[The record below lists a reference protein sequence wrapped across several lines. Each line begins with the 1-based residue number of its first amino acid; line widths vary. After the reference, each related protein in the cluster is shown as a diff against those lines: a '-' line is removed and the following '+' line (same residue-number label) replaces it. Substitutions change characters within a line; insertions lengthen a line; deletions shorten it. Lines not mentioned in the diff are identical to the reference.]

1 MNKNDNQNDDYEI
14 KIEENVLSRHDQQY
28 YKLKLIVLGD
38 SGVGKTNIIKRYI
51 NDEFSTDTKATVGV
65 EFFYKT
71 FKINND
77 ILKLEIWDTAGQERY
92 KSITSAYYR
101 GSRGALIVYDI
112 TRFSSFE
119 SIERWIA
126 EINEKVSGSLK
137 ILVIGNKVDLEEERK
152 VNIEEALDKA
162 QSLNVSL
169 LETSALESTNIDMTS
184 LFCIN
189 D

>member
-77 ILKLEIWDTAGQERY
+77 ILKL
-92 KSITSAYYR
+92 
-101 GSRGALIVYDI
+101 L
-112 TRFSSFE
+112 
-119 SIERWIA
+119 
-126 EINEKVSGSLK
+126 
-137 ILVIGNKVDLEEERK
+137 
-152 VNIEEALDKA
+152 
-162 QSLNVSL
+162 
-169 LETSALESTNIDMTS
+169 
-184 LFCIN
+184 
-189 D
+189 